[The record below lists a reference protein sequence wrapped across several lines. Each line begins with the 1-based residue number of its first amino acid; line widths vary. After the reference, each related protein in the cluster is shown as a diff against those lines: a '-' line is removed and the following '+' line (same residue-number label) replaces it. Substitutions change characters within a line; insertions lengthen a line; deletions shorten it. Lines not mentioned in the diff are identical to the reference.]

1 MTNDPHIASLIEW
14 NRLSRENTENALVAS
29 MFEASHKAIEP
40 IDTFTTWLLVGT
52 AAVAS
57 FFVGNADKLV
67 PIIGASGFLACGIL
81 LCVSCLFG
89 LMSKMF
95 ALLGRVGYEAG
106 TAVKETFPILLAKH
120 NETESQIQE
129 RAEALGISVDS
140 DIRMERVLQE
150 FIAPLPFWAR
160 WAVARN
166 LKKHGNNP
174 QVGYISR
181 IKNLNRQGV
190 CAFLQ
195 AMTFLIFLLV
205 AFAHAAAI

>member
-1 MTNDPHIASLIEW
+1 MTDDPRIESLIEW

-57 FFVGNADKLV
+57 FLVGNADKLV
-67 PIIGASGFLACGIL
+67 PIIGTSGFLACGIL

-89 LMSKMF
+89 LLSKMF
-95 ALLGRVGYEAG
+95 ALLGRVWYEAG

-120 NETESQIQE
+120 DETESQIQE
-129 RAEALGISVDS
+129 RAESLGVTIDS
-140 DIRMERVLQE
+140 GIRMSRVLQE
-150 FIAPLPFWAR
+150 FVAPLPFWAR
-160 WAVARN
+160 WAVSRN
-166 LKKHGNNP
+166 LKKHGHNP

-195 AMTFLIFLLV
+195 AMTFLSFLLV
-205 AFAHAAAI
+205 AFAHAAAT